1 MADTR
6 ILNLAEA
13 PLRDNGNGEAFVAGI
28 ARMGPLLGS
37 TGLGCT
43 LTVIP
48 PGKRAFPFHRHH
60 VNHEMFYVLSG
71 TGEYR
76 LDEQT
81 LPLRAGD
88 LIAAP
93 AGKEAHQIVNC
104 STGELRFLAFSTIS
118 EVDVVEYPDSAKM
131 AVAAGMKNADFTT
144 ATYKAL
150 GRVTPAD
157 YFEGEG
163 KDAVIP
169 IGWSRRPTAAPLFTR
184 ALSSQRGHS
193 IVQANLLD

>member
-1 MADTR
+1 MAGTR
-6 ILNLAEA
+6 IMNIAEI
-13 PLRDNGNGEAFVAGI
+13 PLKDNGNGDAFVASI
-28 ARMGPLLGS
+28 ARIGPLLGS

-48 PGKRAFPFHRHH
+48 PGKRAYPFHRHH
-60 VNHEMFYVLSG
+60 VIDEMFYVLAG

-76 LDEQT
+76 LDAET

-88 LIAAP
+88 LVAAP
-93 AGKEAHQIVNC
+93 AGKEAHQIVNT
-104 STGELRFLAFSTIS
+104 SSAELRFLAFSTIG
-118 EVDVVEYPDSAKM
+118 EVDVVEYPDSGKM
-131 AVAAGMKNADFTT
+131 AVAAGIRNADFTT

-163 KDAVIP
+163 K
-169 IGWSRRPTAAPLFTR
+169 GS
-184 ALSSQRGHS
+184 
-193 IVQANLLD
+193 